1 MIGITEVVYCKDNG
15 IMGIKRV
22 FPFNFDVVVVND
34 PELRSILEELI
45 EELWDSSEV
54 KNLNCPRP
62 GEQCNEFMCG
72 SSVDGTCQLDI
83 GTCEFC
89 SDFMA
94 EPKLKEINMYEG
106 NSLNVELE
114 YILDIERP
122 DGFIPEKWRS
132 KSLKINYCPICGRR
146 LNNAKF

>member
-1 MIGITEVVYCKDNG
+1 M
-15 IMGIKRV
+15 
-22 FPFNFDVVVVND
+22 
-34 PELRSILEELI
+34 S
-45 EELWDSSEV
+45 
-54 KNLNCPRP
+54 CPRP
-62 GEQCNEFMCG
+62 GEECNEFMCG

-83 GTCEFC
+83 

-106 NSLNVELE
+106 NSLNGELE

-132 KSLKINYCPICGRR
+132 KSLKINYCPKCGRK
-146 LNNAKF
+146 LSNA

>member
-1 MIGITEVVYCKDNG
+1 MKMDTEN
-15 IMGIKRV
+15 I
-22 FPFNFDVVVVND
+22 
-34 PELRSILEELI
+34 
-45 EELWDSSEV
+45 
-54 KNLNCPRP
+54 NCPRP

-72 SSVDGTCQLDI
+72 SSVDGTCQL

-106 NSLNVELE
+106 NSLNGELE
-114 YILDIERP
+114 YIPDIERP

-132 KSLKINYCPICGRR
+132 KSLKINYCPMCGRK
-146 LNNAKF
+146 LKDV